1 MIWLMASFVEQKFI
15 NLSDRQIYTRNVE
28 GWTAYEWIAHI
39 KSSKGRGK
47 NSVEDVKDQDQTE
60 VIMRKKYIM
69 SRIC

>member
-1 MIWLMASFVEQKFI
+1 MCI
-15 NLSDRQIYTRNVE
+15 RNME

-47 NSVEDVKDQDQTE
+47 NSAEGAKDQDQTE

-69 SRIC
+69 SGIC